1 MQLLCLPC
9 VRLCRG
15 QVATASY
22 PRAAVPL
29 ATTQVTLPPATRK
42 SNLPNRDS
50 AGSRLRYA
58 CTYVR
63 SMHLMFF
70 RWPWGLGGFGACMWK
85 GNQRPGPGRQAW
97 AADRQGNAQTPAATQ
112 KSSASRTCGEFCAY
126 ACTYVHTVDGEL
138 SSQHQPNQS
147 TAGRLGR
154 GRRCCP
160 CAVCC
165 LPFQLPQTLPVAY
178 DPRIWNWTTHSH
190 TRTVDTDA
198 SSFLILM
205 VARYSRLARRPEY
218 LTPHPRGHGAHL
230 SSRPAGLASAASH

>member
-1 MQLLCLPC
+1 M
-9 VRLCRG
+9 
-15 QVATASY
+15 
-22 PRAAVPL
+22 
-29 ATTQVTLPPATRK
+29 
-42 SNLPNRDS
+42 
-50 AGSRLRYA
+50 YA
-58 CTYVR
+58 CTPYGVCI
-63 SMHLMFF
+63 SFFF
-70 RWPWGLGGFGACMWK
+70 RWPWGLRSLHVEREPEARSRQAG
-85 GNQRPGPGRQAW
+85 RLGRQTARGMHKLLLLLKSPRRPEH
-97 AADRQGNAQTPAATQ
+97 AGN
-112 KSSASRTCGEFCAY
+112 SAPMHVHM
-126 ACTYVHTVDGEL
+126 YVHTVDGEL